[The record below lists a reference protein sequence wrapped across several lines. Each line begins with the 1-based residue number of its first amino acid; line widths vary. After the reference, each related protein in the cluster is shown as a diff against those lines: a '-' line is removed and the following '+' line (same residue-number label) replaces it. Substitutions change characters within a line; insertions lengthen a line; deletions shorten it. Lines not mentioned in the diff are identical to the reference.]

1 MVKADH
7 SSEIHIF
14 DRSRLKQNR
23 ARVASRFS
31 DYDFLHVWA
40 KKQLQSRLSDIMRR
54 FSKTVQIGARGGPVL
69 DDIITMD
76 ITPSFNPSVVADEE
90 FLPFGDHALD
100 AVLSPL
106 SLHAVNDLPGALSQ
120 IKRSLKPDGLFMAAL
135 FGGET
140 LYELRESLTA
150 AEILHKGGASPRVFP
165 FADKQQAGALLQRA
179 GFALPVVDSE
189 IVSVTYESMFKLLH
203 DLRGM
208 GESNIIAAR
217 DKGYAGKSYF
227 MEAAQHYH
235 QNYAQSDG
243 RILASFEVIF
253 LLGWAPHESQQK
265 PLRPGSAQNRLADVL
280 QTKETKL

>member
-1 MVKADH
+1 M
-7 SSEIHIF
+7 
-14 DRSRLKQNR
+14 
-23 ARVASRFS
+23 
-31 DYDFLHVWA
+31 
-40 KKQLQSRLSDIMRR
+40 
-54 FSKTVQIGARGGPVL
+54 
-69 DDIITMD
+69 
-76 ITPSFNPSVVADEE
+76 
-90 FLPFGDHALD
+90 
-100 AVLSPL
+100 
-106 SLHAVNDLPGALSQ
+106 
-120 IKRSLKPDGLFMAAL
+120 
-135 FGGET
+135 
-140 LYELRESLTA
+140 
-150 AEILHKGGASPRVFP
+150 
-165 FADKQQAGALLQRA
+165 
-179 GFALPVVDSE
+179 
-189 IVSVTYESMFKLLH
+189 LH